1 MAYELPVWTQ
11 TFAAGADLSASA
23 NQFKIVK
30 LDASGNVVLCAAVT
44 DVPIGV
50 LQNTPGNGAEAVVM
64 IEGTTKLS
72 AGGALSIGALVGTDV
87 NGQGAAYA
95 AGTDT
100 TKYIVGRVLTA
111 TTAQNGYAT
120 VAVSCAAPHR
130 AA

>member
-11 TFAAGADLSASA
+11 TFAAGADLSAAA
-23 NQFKIVK
+23 NQFKLVK

-44 DVPIGV
+44 DIPIGV
-50 LQNTPGNGAEAVVM
+50 LQNTPASGHEAVVM
-64 IEGTTKLS
+64 IEGTSKVS

-87 NGQGAAYA
+87 NGQGAAYV

-100 TKYIVGRVLTA
+100 TKYIIGRVLVATA
-111 TTAQNGYAT
+111 AQNGYAT